1 MCGYKIAR
9 IAKQSGKGEASSAEG
24 ITQNI
29 INHLSKKKS
38 VKTKYSRNLLHS

>member
-9 IAKQSGKGEASSAEG
+9 IAKQSGKGEASIAEG

-29 INHLSKKKS
+29 INHLSKKS
-38 VKTKYSRNLLHS
+38 VKTKYSHNLLHS